1 MKVLCELSSCRKARY
16 IFMLNDLFINTTII
30 LSFIFVGAQLF
41 KNISLKEPLSFEV
54 KCFVGI
60 VMGALGALLMKFGVH
75 IEDVML
81 DLRYLSVILAAIIG
95 GPIASLLASIII
107 LIVRLLL
114 TGYSVGAQI
123 GVYVV
128 LLTGIG
134 CTIIST
140 FRLSVFKK
148 WIWLHVYC
156 LTVSSIGIYVVFKD
170 VLVLGLYLVVSI
182 MTGYMTFLSA
192 HYALQSNELFRKMK
206 QYATMDPLTG
216 LGNVRKFDTELNRNI
231 EDKKKN
237 KDPLCLLLVDI
248 DYFKDVNDRY
258 GHPAGDEVL
267 QQLGAILKNSSPFP
281 HLVFR
286 KGGEEFALLL
296 PKSTLQ
302 YAVDIGERIRAAVE
316 KHVFRLPNDICLHI
330 TISVGASIYV
340 DSPQQFIQLADDAL
354 YSSKRNGRNQVSA
367 VS

>member
-1 MKVLCELSSCRKARY
+1 
-16 IFMLNDLFINTTII
+16 MLNDLFINTTII

-81 DLRYLSVILAAIIG
+81 DLRYLSVILAAVIG

-114 TGYSVGAQI
+114 TGYSIGAQI
-123 GVYVV
+123 GVYVI

-134 CTIIST
+134 CTIISM
-140 FRLSVFKK
+140 FRISVFKK

-156 LTVSSIGIYVVFKD
+156 LTVSSIGIYIVFKD

-237 KDPLCLLLVDI
+237 NNPLCLLLVDI
-248 DYFKDVNDRY
+248 DYFKDVNDKY

-354 YSSKRNGRNQVSA
+354 YSSKRNGRNQVNA

>member
-1 MKVLCELSSCRKARY
+1 
-16 IFMLNDLFINTTII
+16 MLDDLFVNTTII

-60 VMGALGALLMKFGVH
+60 AIGTLGALLMKFGVR
-75 IEDVML
+75 IEDVVL
-81 DLRYLSVILAAIIG
+81 DLRYLSIILAAIIG

-114 TGYSVGAQI
+114 TSYSIGTQI
-123 GVYVV
+123 VVYVV

-134 CTIIST
+134 CTIISM
-140 FRLSVFKK
+140 FRISVFKK
-148 WIWLHVYC
+148 WIGLHVYC
-156 LTVSSIGIYVVFKD
+156 LTVSLIAIYVVFKD
-170 VLVLGLYLVVSI
+170 VLVLSLYLVVSI
-182 MTGYMTFLSA
+182 MTGYITFLSA

-206 QYATMDPLTG
+206 RDATMDPLTG

-237 KDPLCLLLVDI
+237 KNPLCLLLVDI
-248 DYFKDVNDRY
+248 DYFKDVNDKY
-258 GHPAGDEVL
+258 GHPADDEVL

-296 PKSTLQ
+296 PKSILQ
-302 YAVDIGERIRAAVE
+302 YAVEIGERIRAAVE
-316 KHVFRLPNDICLHI
+316 KHVFRLPNGICLNI
-330 TISVGASIYV
+330 TISVGASIYG